1 MINRASRQDTAT
13 SACRSFHLVRGDLRA
28 FLETFEPLPV
38 NPDALEEI
46 RNWPNEPL
54 LPPPAPAVVER
65 IIEGAT
71 DHPKLR
77 VLVIDPNPGMRGRPA
92 LLHMHG
98 GGYIMGSPE
107 IIAPQLQH
115 TAREI
120 GCVVVSVDYR
130 LAPETP
136 YPGALEDN
144 YAALK
149 WLHAN
154 AGSLGV
160 DSARIAV
167 GGESAGGGHA
177 AALAIAAR
185 NRNGP
190 PISFQYLVYPMLD
203 DRTGINKAVSP
214 DVGEFVWTTEHNRL
228 GWSSFLGVAAGSNK
242 VPEGSVPARV
252 DDLAAL
258 PPAFIAVGSLDLFLD
273 ENLEYAARLEAAGV
287 PAKTYVE
294 PGAFHGSNKLVPEAD
309 SSIRFNARLL
319 DELRRGLKAE

>member
-1 MINRASRQDTAT
+1 MNRSWR
-13 SACRSFHLVRGDLRA
+13 LVPPDLRP
-28 FLETFEPLPV
+28 FLESFEPLPADL
-38 NPDALEEI
+38 DALEEI
-46 RNWPNEPL
+46 RDWPNEPL

-71 DHPKLR
+71 DHPNLR
-77 VLVIDPNPGMRGRPA
+77 VLVIDPNPGERGRPA

-120 GCVVVSVDYR
+120 GCVIVSVDYR

-144 YAALK
+144 YAALR

-160 DSARIAV
+160 DNARIAV

-185 NRNGP
+185 DRNGP
-190 PISFQYLVYPMLD
+190 SISFQYLVYPMLD
-203 DRTGINKAVSP
+203 DRTGISKQVSP
-214 DVGEFVWTTEHNRL
+214 EVGEFVWTLEHNRL
-228 GWSSFLGVAAGSNK
+228 GWSAFLGVPAGSKN

-252 DDLAAL
+252 GNLASL

-273 ENLEYAARLEAAGV
+273 ENLEYAARLKAAGV
-287 PAKTYVE
+287 PVTTHVE
-294 PGAFHGSNKLVPEAD
+294 PGAFHGSNKMVPEAE
-309 SSIRFNARLL
+309 SSRRFNAQLH
-319 DELRRGLKAE
+319 DGLRRGLKAE